1 MLEKAA
7 EKGHEV
13 LLKPLFLT
21 REEDEV
27 LRANL
32 RADIAEREQMEK
44 DELDDTR

>member
-13 LLKPLFLT
+13 LLKPFFLT

-32 RADIAEREQMEK
+32 RADIAEREQSEK
-44 DELDDTR
+44 DESNE